1 MFNIE
6 FFETD
11 DGTKPV
17 REFLQ
22 SLDVK
27 MKAKVIRNLKHLQEH
42 GFELREPL
50 SAPLG
55 DKLFELRTQ
64 VGGNITRVIYFF
76 YVGKTIVLTHGFTKK
91 RRKRRHL
98 KLSVQK
104 NIGVFT

>member
-1 MFNIE
+1 MMFNIE

-76 YVGKTIVLTHGFTKK
+76 YETRVPFLIDFNVSSLINVFII
-91 RRKRRHL
+91 L
-98 KLSVQK
+98 FFAAKL
-104 NIGVFT
+104 